1 MSVLEAGGRLEIH
14 SAGFRYWNDNAGGV
28 LVAELPVGTN
38 SYTIPVGASK

>member
-1 MSVLEAGGRLEIH
+1 MSVLEAIGSFEFH

-38 SYTIPVGASK
+38 EYTIPVGASA